1 MAHAAVRTGGAA
13 VPSSALPTVRG
24 PGRPGSGRFGRGRIR
39 KRWLDLATTPGR
51 LRLLLAGLVLL
62 SLAWGALATFT
73 AVQYASATSGVVTAR
88 EPLSLDAQRIY
99 SKLSDANDAA
109 TTAFLSGGIE
119 PAAARQR
126 YLADIAAAGAGIE
139 NATAQGEAGTAGA
152 AADLSTLAG
161 QLPAYSGEI
170 QTARADNRL
179 GLPLGAAYLR
189 EASALMRNTLLVNSK
204 DLYSA
209 ENASL
214 SGTSAQATG
223 LPLVCVT
230 GAAGLL
236 VVFLLYLASR
246 WLRGRTNRVLNVG
259 LVAAGTVAVVSLAW
273 LAVAYAG
280 GRSDLLAAQARGSAT
295 VEAVAQVG
303 IAAQEA
309 HADESITL
317 IDNTG
322 DDTYQGDYLSKMQAL
337 GPGPGT
343 LLTVAQ
349 TAASGTPAAP
359 AVAAAVSDA
368 GAWAAAHKTVR
379 SLDNMGS
386 HSKAVASV
394 LGTGPGDA
402 GTSYARLSHDLSTA
416 LDSDQAVFDST
427 ARSAASAYTG
437 LQAGLTAAGLIMAA
451 ACAWGLS
458 RRLVEYR

>member
-1 MAHAAVRTGGAA
+1 MTWRRRRDGCG
-13 VPSSALPTVRG
+13 
-24 PGRPGSGRFGRGRIR
+24 
-39 KRWLDLATTPGR
+39 
-51 LRLLLAGLVLL
+51 LLLAGLVLL

-73 AVQYASATSGVVTAR
+73 AVQYASATSSVVTAR

-109 TTAFLSGGIE
+109 TTAFLTGGIE
-119 PAAARQR
+119 PAATRQR

-139 NATAQGEAGTAGA
+139 SATAQGERGTAGA
-152 AADLSTLAG
+152 AADLSTLAE
-161 QLPAYSGEI
+161 QLPAYNGEI
-170 QTARADNRL
+170 ETARADNRL

-189 EASALMRNTLLVNSK
+189 EASALMRSTLLAKAK
-204 DLYSA
+204 DLYAA

-230 GAAGLL
+230 GAVGLL
-236 VVFLLYLASR
+236 VVFLLYRASR

-259 LVAAGTVAVVSLAW
+259 LVAAGSVAVVSLAW
-273 LAVAYAG
+273 LAVAYAA

-322 DDTYQGDYLSKMQAL
+322 DDTYQGDYQDKMHAL

-343 LLTVAQ
+343 LLTAAQ
-349 TAASGTPAAP
+349 TAARAPRPRRRWRPRSATRGPGSPLTRRSGPWTTWAITPRRSPRSSAPAGRRRRVLRP
-359 AVAAAVSDA
+359 AVA
-368 GAWAAAHKTVR
+368 R
-379 SLDNMGS
+379 
-386 HSKAVASV
+386 
-394 LGTGPGDA
+394 P
-402 GTSYARLSHDLSTA
+402 RTA

-437 LQAGLTAAGLIMAA
+437 LQAGLIAAGLIMAG